1 MPVYEYHPDE
11 LARISVVRQARG
23 LDLDQAKEQWQA
35 ACEREERA
43 LAGPREPR
51 KPTALDIASCQ
62 RIEWA
67 RIVEVMAEQ
76 QMPVYSPRGDRRVA
90 RREEQRVQRMATET
104 AWAKQLGSGLP
115 VEVLRHRVYRIT
127 AQATA
132 ASADEQSLVR
142 HVFAASAG
150 AAVEHAQG
158 MFSRPGSTYQDA
170 GYRITSVEQ
179 VLPAPGEFL

>member
-11 LARISVVRQARG
+11 LARISVVRQAHG

-35 ACEREERA
+35 ACEREQRA

-67 RIVEVMAEQ
+67 RIVKVMAEQ
-76 QMPVYSPRGDRRVA
+76 QMPVYSPREDRRVA
-90 RREEQRVQRMATET
+90 RREEQRLLRVATEA
-104 AWAKQLGSGLP
+104 AWANQSGSGLP
-115 VEVLRHRVYRIT
+115 VEVLGHRVYRIT

-132 ASADEQSLVR
+132 AADEQSLVR
-142 HVFAASAG
+142 HIFAASSG
-150 AAVEHAQG
+150 AAVEHAQD
-158 MFSRPGSTYQDA
+158 MFSRPGSTYQDL
-170 GYRITSVEQ
+170 GYRIASVEQ
-179 VLPAPGEFL
+179 LLPAPGEFL

>member
-11 LARISVVRQARG
+11 LAQISVVRQAHG
-23 LDLDQAKEQWQA
+23 LVLGEVKEQWQA
-35 ACEREERA
+35 ACDREERA
-43 LAGPREPR
+43 LAGPQEPR

-76 QMPVYSPRGDRRVA
+76 QMSVYSPDQDRRVA
-90 RREEQRVQRMATET
+90 RREEQRVQRMATEA
-104 AWAKQLGSGLP
+104 AWAEQSGGGLP

-127 AQATA
+127 ARPTA
-132 ASADEQSLVR
+132 ASAGEQPLVR
-142 HVFAASAG
+142 HVFAASGG
-150 AAVEHAQG
+150 AAVEYAQA

-170 GYRITSVEQ
+170 EYRITSIEQ
-179 VLPAPGEFL
+179 VLPTPGEFL